1 MDVVCDCLTSEQ
13 RDMLLALSRLNRKG
27 QGFALQYTL
36 GLESIYPAQ
45 VKAEVISLIDRLAS
59 QQQVS
64 PQEELQRDP
73 VRLQTGTAQLV
84 QLRSDK

>member
-1 MDVVCDCLTSEQ
+1 MDVVCDCMTSEQ

-27 QGFALQYTL
+27 RWFALQYTL
-36 GLESIYPAQ
+36 GLGEIYPAKA
-45 VKAEVISLIDRLAS
+45 KAEVISLIDRLAS

-64 PQEELQRDP
+64 QQGESPHDP